1 MFHLNKIIMKAFF
14 KKILLLPLLMTGV
27 FALFLSSC
35 DKDKDEENEG
45 KSLDVTVNFT
55 GDLIPE
61 VGDVLN
67 VVVFY
72 TKISELD
79 FNSEDAGP
87 DFYLDVVLTQ
97 SDIDNGVTVK
107 LDMIDLNKPEIYV
120 GALVDMDDEAGPSP
134 GDLIEFFDD
143 VDIIDAM
150 LGVAQ
155 PTNCHGKKSVEIN
168 LDKVMTLPSLDVTV
182 NFTGDKTPEAGDE
195 LAVVVFYTKI
205 SELDFDSEDAGPD
218 FFVEVPL
225 TQSNIDNGITVKLY
239 MNMIDLDEPE
249 IYVAALVDMDNEA
262 GPSPGDLIEFFD
274 DVDIFEA
281 VSGTKDATNVAGKT
295 AITINLDKVF
305 ELP

>member
-1 MFHLNKIIMKAFF
+1 
-14 KKILLLPLLMTGV
+14 
-27 FALFLSSC
+27 
-35 DKDKDEENEG
+35 
-45 KSLDVTVNFT
+45 
-55 GDLIPE
+55 
-61 VGDVLN
+61 
-67 VVVFY
+67 
-72 TKISELD
+72 
-79 FNSEDAGP
+79 
-87 DFYLDVVLTQ
+87 
-97 SDIDNGVTVK
+97 
-107 LDMIDLNKPEIYV
+107 
-120 GALVDMDDEAGPSP
+120 
-134 GDLIEFFDD
+134 
-143 VDIIDAM
+143 
-150 LGVAQ
+150 
-155 PTNCHGKKSVEIN
+155 
-168 LDKVMTLPSLDVTV
+168 V

-205 SELDFDSEDAGPD
+205 SELDFNSEDAGPD

-239 MNMIDLDEPE
+239 MNMIDLDAPE